1 MTLKELKT
9 FIARLPEKMDEFNVV
24 NGEVG
29 YLDPEDNDSAV
40 YRIDKPIIA
49 LYVDEKEGEVCLFH
63 QTQEDV
69 NKTFPAKEDG
79 ATKND

>member
-1 MTLKELKT
+1 MTLNELKN
-9 FIARLPEKMDEFNVV
+9 FVNRLPEEMGEWSVV

-29 YLDPEDNDSAV
+29 YLDPEDDDSMV

-49 LYVDEKEGEVCLFH
+49 LFVDENSREICLFH

-69 NKTFPAKEDG
+69 TGMMDG
-79 ATKND
+79 GE

>member
-1 MTLKELKT
+1 MTLNELKK
-9 FIARLPEKMDEFNVV
+9 FVNGLPEEMGEWSVV

-29 YLDPEDNDSAV
+29 YLDPSDDNSMV

-49 LYVDEKEGEVCLFH
+49 LFVDQNSEEICLFH

-69 NKTFPAKEDG
+69 TGMLDG
-79 ATKND
+79 SE